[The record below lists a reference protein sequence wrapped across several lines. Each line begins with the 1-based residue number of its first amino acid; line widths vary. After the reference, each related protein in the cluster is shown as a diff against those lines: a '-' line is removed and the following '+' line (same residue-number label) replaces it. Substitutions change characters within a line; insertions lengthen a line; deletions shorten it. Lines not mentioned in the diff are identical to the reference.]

1 MEIFCPNCKKNVD
14 LVKIDGVDFI
24 QCPDCGWFK
33 TQADGSTTA
42 CDPPPEP
49 VAAADETP
57 KPARGSDP
65 AAMSEGGESNKPAPT
80 QPPSGTPGPDVDDV
94 DDDDMVNVR
103 VTFED

>member
-1 MEIFCPNCKKNVD
+1 MEIFCPNCKKNSD

-24 QCPDCGWFK
+24 KCPDCGWFRV
-33 TQADGSTTA
+33 QPDGSMMA

-49 VAAADETP
+49 AAAGEETP

-65 AAMSEGGESNKPAPT
+65 AATSEGGEPIKPAPT
-80 QPPSGTPGPDVDDV
+80 QPPSGAPDSNN
-94 DDDDMVNVR
+94 DDDYLNIR